1 MTDGSAIFIVTSKV
15 DPHADAVIS
24 KLAASGELVFRL
36 NTEDLLNRYWL
47 SGSVGPDWGLGV
59 DFRDELGRTVRF
71 PTGVK
76 SAYHRKPDPVL
87 PHRELAD
94 AGASDFVCKEGD
106 EFVRS
111 LAAFQG
117 VRWVNNPIRIRAA
130 QHKLPQLEAARR
142 LGLSVPRSIVTND
155 PAQARAFCEACG
167 WAVIC
172 KTLATS
178 VVLIDGE
185 ARHVYT
191 AAPARKE
198 VEEKNQSIRF
208 GVHFLQEYVPKAF
221 ELRITIIGRQV
232 FACKID
238 SQSLDES
245 KIDWRLVDP
254 FTLHHEEYDL
264 PEEVSN
270 KLLALLDN
278 FGLSFGA
285 IDMIVTTS
293 GKYVFVENNPNGQW
307 YWIELK
313 TGMPMAQ
320 AMADHLID
328 R

>member
-1 MTDGSAIFIVTSKV
+1 MTDGSAIFIVTAKV

-142 LGLSVPRSIVTND
+142 LGLSVPRSIVTID

-191 AAPARKE
+191 SAPARKE

-238 SQSLDES
+238 S
-245 KIDWRLVDP
+245 R
-254 FTLHHEEYDL
+254 
-264 PEEVSN
+264 
-270 KLLALLDN
+270 
-278 FGLSFGA
+278 A
-285 IDMIVTTS
+285 IV
-293 GKYVFVENNPNGQW
+293 KCCV
-307 YWIELK
+307 
-313 TGMPMAQ
+313 
-320 AMADHLID
+320 
-328 R
+328 